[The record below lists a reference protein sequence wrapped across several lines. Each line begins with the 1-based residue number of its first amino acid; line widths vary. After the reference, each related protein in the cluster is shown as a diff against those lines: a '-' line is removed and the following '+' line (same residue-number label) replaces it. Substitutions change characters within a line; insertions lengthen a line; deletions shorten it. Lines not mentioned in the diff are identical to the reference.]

1 MSGKTSC
8 GTGPFPRGAILLLAL
23 LQPFCLGSGG
33 QDRFIKVYF
42 ANGKQVTAELAVTE
56 EERARGLMFREKI
69 LAEQAMLFVFERA
82 GIHSFWMKN
91 TLVSLDMLWLDDERR
106 IIHIEA
112 DVPPCRAEPCPSY
125 GPLRPARYVLELKG
139 GVAAELGLKVSD
151 RLMFVIPERVIREA
165 GGAPANRD

>member
-1 MSGKTSC
+1 MSGKTSR

-42 ANGKQVTAELAVTE
+42 PNGKQVTAELAVTE

-165 GGAPANRD
+165 GGVPANRD